1 MSASLLILLHLFNM
15 SISASSRD
23 KFLSVWP
30 GLRDELVDYMKGEK
44 MPKDA
49 VDWFRS
55 VSGLE
60 LGCRA

>member
-1 MSASLLILLHLFNM
+1 M

-30 GLRDELVDYMKGEK
+30 SLRDELVDYVKGEK

-55 VSGLE
+55 VSS
-60 LGCRA
+60 LGEQA